1 MRIALIGMGRMG
13 RMIRDCAA
21 DRGIEVAAEFNTA
34 TIAQLAQCDRMD
46 AVIDFSAPASLPALA
61 AYVQRTGTP
70 LVSGTTGYCDEEAA
84 RVNALGSY
92 APVAVSANFSIGV
105 AVLKHL
111 AAEAAALLPD
121 FDIEII
127 ETHHR
132 MKKDAPSGTA
142 KLLLSAVN
150 PDGTHPTVFGREGFA
165 PRTAGIESRKENFT
179 ANERSKPQSIPTAMV
194 VPERERPGTVAAA
207 CERPTSMTSVMVA
220 FFSVLLPWPM
230 RSAANSSPPVTR
242 SAKPMKNVLV

>member
-92 APVAVSANFSIGV
+92 AARSGERQLLHRRCG
-105 AVLKHL
+105 LK
-111 AAEAAALLPD
+111 
-121 FDIEII
+121 
-127 ETHHR
+127 
-132 MKKDAPSGTA
+132 
-142 KLLLSAVN
+142 
-150 PDGTHPTVFGREGFA
+150 A
-165 PRTAGIESRKENFT
+165 PRRRG
-179 ANERSKPQSIPTAMV
+179 
-194 VPERERPGTVAAA
+194 
-207 CERPTSMTSVMVA
+207 C
-220 FFSVLLPWPM
+220 
-230 RSAANSSPPVTR
+230 RSAAG
-242 SAKPMKNVLV
+242 L

>member
-70 LVSGTTGYCDEEAA
+70 LVSGTTRYSDEEAA

-142 KLLLSAVN
+142 KLFLSAVN

-165 PRTAGIESRKENFT
+165 PRTAGEIGVHAVRG
-179 ANERSKPQSIPTAMV
+179 
-194 VPERERPGTVAAA
+194 GTVAGVH
-207 CERPTSMTSVMVA
+207 TVS
-220 FFSVLLPWPM
+220 FFGDEEELSLTHRAESRRIFAIGALKTAEKLKDAPVGLHTLDELLFA
-230 RSAANSSPPVTR
+230 RR
-242 SAKPMKNVLV
+242 